1 MAKTRG
7 TGLLMVWADIDPEF
21 EAEYHRRYDEEHF
34 ASLLAV
40 PGVSESEPWAKARDG
55 NPWSRRIRAFM
66 RHDVGSPG
74 IYRRI
79 YPQ

>member
-21 EAEYHRRYDEEHF
+21 ESAESAR
-34 ASLLAV
+34 
-40 PGVSESEPWAKARDG
+40 ARDS
-55 NPWSRRIRAFM
+55 NPWSDRIRAFM

-74 IYRRI
+74 VYRRI
-79 YPQ
+79 YPR